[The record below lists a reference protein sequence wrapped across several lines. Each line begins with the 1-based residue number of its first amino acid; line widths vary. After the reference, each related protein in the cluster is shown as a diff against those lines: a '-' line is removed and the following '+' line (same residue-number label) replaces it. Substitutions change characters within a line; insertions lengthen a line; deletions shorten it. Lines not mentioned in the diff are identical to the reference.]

1 MGLKITDTLY
11 TDAGA
16 SAEVYININS
26 IRVDR
31 NTGINVR
38 LNNYLNR
45 AAKENSERD
54 TITCRQLYASMK
66 LVFDNSSPEFTD
78 MTSASIYE
86 FAYTKLKEKLIESGL
101 SVEDDIAVEEDI
113 IVEED
118 IVVDEDSN
126 TTDSE

>member
-16 SAEVYININS
+16 SAEVYINIKS
-26 IRVDR
+26 IGVKR
-31 NTGINVR
+31 NYGISVS

-45 AAKENSERD
+45 AAKEANELD
-54 TITCRQLYASMK
+54 TILCRQLYASIGFS
-66 LVFDNSSPEFTD
+66 FDNSSPDFTN

-86 FAYTKLKEKLIESGL
+86 FAYTKVKERLIEGGL
-101 SVEDDIAVEEDI
+101 EVEDDIAVEEDI
-113 IVEED
+113 VVED
-118 IVVDEDSN
+118 NSN

>member
-16 SAEVYININS
+16 SNEVYININS

-31 NTGINVR
+31 NYGINVR

-45 AAKENSERD
+45 SAKENSERD
-54 TITCRQLYASMK
+54 TIACRQLYRSMTF
-66 LVFDNSSPEFTD
+66 VFDNSSPDFTN
-78 MTSASIYE
+78 MASASIYA
-86 FAYTKLKEKLIESGL
+86 FAYTKVKEKLIENGL
-101 SVEDDIAVEEDI
+101 SVEDDITVVEDI
-113 IVEED
+113 LVED
-118 IVVDEDSN
+118 DSN

>member
-86 FAYTKLKEKLIESGL
+86 FAYTKVKERLIEGGL
-101 SVEDDIAVEEDI
+101 EVEDDL
-113 IVEED
+113 
-118 IVVDEDSN
+118 
-126 TTDSE
+126 

>member
-16 SAEVYININS
+16 SNEVYININS

-31 NTGINVR
+31 NYGINVR

-54 TITCRQLYASMK
+54 TIACRQLYGSMTF
-66 LVFDNSSPEFTD
+66 VFDNSSPDFTN

-86 FAYTKLKEKLIESGL
+86 FAYTKVKERLIENGL
-101 SVEDDIAVEEDI
+101 TVEDDIAVEEDI
-113 IVEED
+113 LVE
-118 IVVDEDSN
+118 DESN